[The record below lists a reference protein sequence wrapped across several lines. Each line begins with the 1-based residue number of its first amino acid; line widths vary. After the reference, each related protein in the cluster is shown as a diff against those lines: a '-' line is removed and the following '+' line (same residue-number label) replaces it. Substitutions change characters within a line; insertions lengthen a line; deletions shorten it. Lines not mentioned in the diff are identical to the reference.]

1 MVYHRHGPLRNPER
15 NCSPSPT
22 SESLGLSPQRG
33 GSKLKNMRRGT
44 LVFASS
50 LAAAAVVGAL
60 VYLRSQSPSSPAE
73 ADRSSTVQPQ
83 PTSPADVVQDVSAGA
98 PNEATT
104 ASDEHS
110 PSEPVEERSARRGPP
125 VDEATQR
132 EWDRK
137 AALED
142 VVVGY
147 LLLLEDLDLPKQD
160 LKDLIALLAEMHTE
174 SAWTSYQRGRKIG
187 EQERWDRIAAVI
199 GPEKLEQFLALEQ
212 NQAAYHETYQI
223 ALLLQ
228 RRGAPT
234 TPAQRDDM
242 FDILVDVRAQ
252 YPVTSPPEELDP
264 NSAEYMAYRLR
275 QMDDFDRHVI
285 ELAPSVLSPT
295 QVAYLFQAYDRMSR
309 ERIDLFEWQK
319 KMKAGRSG
327 KDLGWMTPA
336 RWNPE

>member
-1 MVYHRHGPLRNPER
+1 V
-15 NCSPSPT
+15 
-22 SESLGLSPQRG
+22 LSPQRG
-33 GSKLKNMRRGT
+33 GSKLEHMRRGT
-44 LVFASS
+44 LVLASS

-60 VYLRSQSPSSPAE
+60 VYLRSQPLPSPAE
-73 ADRSSTVQPQ
+73 ADRSSTAQQQ
-83 PTSPADVVQDVSAGA
+83 PTSPADVVRDVADAA
-98 PNEATT
+98 PNEAT
-104 ASDEHS
+104 AAQDER
-110 PSEPVEERSARRGPP
+110 PPNEPVEERSARRGPP

-160 LKDLIALLAEMHTE
+160 LKDLIALLAEMQTE
-174 SAWTSYQRGRKIG
+174 SAWTSYQRGRTIS
-187 EQERWDRIAAVI
+187 EQERWERIAAVI

-212 NQAAYHETYQI
+212 NQAAYHETYEI

-228 RRGAPT
+228 RRGVPT
-234 TPAQRDDM
+234 TRAQRDEM
-242 FDILVDVRAQ
+242 FDILVDVRAH
-252 YPVTSPPEELDP
+252 YPMQSPPEELDP
-264 NSAEYMAYRLR
+264 NSAEYMAHMLR
-275 QMDDFDRHVI
+275 QTDDFDRHVI
-285 ELAPSVLSPT
+285 ELAPSALSPT

-319 KMKAGRSG
+319 KTKADRP
-327 KDLGWMTPA
+327 DQNTVWMTPA